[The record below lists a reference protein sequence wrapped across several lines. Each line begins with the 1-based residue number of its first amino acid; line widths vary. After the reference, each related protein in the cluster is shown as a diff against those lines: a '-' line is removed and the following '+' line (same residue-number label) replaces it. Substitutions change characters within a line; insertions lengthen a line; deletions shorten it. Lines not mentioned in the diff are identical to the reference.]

1 MSTGWLS
8 TFQDYA
14 SLRFDIRSRSG
25 GHFNN
30 EFIRSIFFQRIFI
43 AIYFSK
49 DVNGV
54 AQHIL
59 RLRHVYDLTLDHVL
73 EGRVLGLVAVR
84 GMRVS
89 ECFLMANVA
98 YKNALMPQEFKVW
111 YQACQTVRYGNT
123 CCGVFK
129 GGIQR

>member
-1 MSTGWLS
+1 M
-8 TFQDYA
+8 
-14 SLRFDIRSRSG
+14 
-25 GHFNN
+25 
-30 EFIRSIFFQRIFI
+30 FI
-43 AIYFSK
+43 AISFSK

-111 YQACQTVRYGNT
+111 YQACQTVSL
-123 CCGVFK
+123 
-129 GGIQR
+129 IHHQ